1 LSSNDKAPASGPVPA
16 GAAASAP
23 AGALPADLAP
33 LPWVSRLMWPLEAV
47 SATLLIVIVVLLFTG
62 VVARYVFS
70 LPVVWIDEVVSLSF
84 LWVAM
89 LGTVLAMHR
98 NEHLRLTLVVER
110 LPARWRGLVQAF
122 ALVAV
127 GATLLALL
135 PQAMEYAYD
144 EWAIRTPELDLP
156 NAWRVSAIAVGVA
169 AMLLLLVVHALR
181 TVTLRQ
187 LLVAVVT
194 VAAVGLACWA
204 MKGTLRGMGYVSLIV
219 FLAGVVTLCL
229 AAGVPIG
236 FCFGLATLSYLAFAT
251 TTPLTVVISRMDEGM
266 SSIILVS
273 VPVFVLLGCVL
284 DSTGMGKAIVD
295 VLASLLGHV
304 RAGMSYVLLGALF
317 IVSGISGSKVSDMA
331 TVAPALF
338 PEMKRRGHKPR
349 EMIALLAT
357 GAAMADTVPP
367 SIVLIVLGSVAGVS
381 IAGLFQSGFV
391 IAMVLLA
398 ALLVL
403 ARWKARHE
411 VMDGVKRAPLAT
423 VAKLMLIAAP
433 ALVLPFLI
441 RSAVG
446 GGVATATEVST
457 IAVLYALLI
466 GKFLYGGL
474 SARQVWRMLGDTAAL
489 SGAILLILGT
499 ASGMAWAIA
508 QSGLVQQLSNVLT
521 SLPGG
526 AWAFLAVT
534 ILVFLIMGCILEGL
548 PAILLLA
555 PIMFPIAKKLG
566 IHDIHYSMVVVTAM
580 NIGLM
585 MPPIGVGFYVACRIG
600 EASPDDVMGAIWPY
614 LLALMAG
621 LVVIAAVPW
630 LSTVAL

>member
-1 LSSNDKAPASGPVPA
+1 M
-16 GAAASAP
+16 AA
-23 AGALPADLAP
+23 
-33 LPWVSRLMWPLEAV
+33 RLMRPLEAL
-47 SATLLIVIVVLLFTG
+47 AALLLAVIVVLLLAA
-62 VVARYVFS
+62 VAARYVFAY
-70 LPVVWIDEVVSLSF
+70 PMVWVDEIVSLSF
-84 LWVAM
+84 LWLSM
-89 LGTVLAMHR
+89 LGAVIAMHR

-110 LPARWRGLVQAF
+110 VPERWRGYVQAF
-122 ALVAV
+122 ALCAVA
-127 GATLLALL
+127 ATLLAWAG
-135 PQAMEYAYD
+135 PAIEYTQD
-144 EWAIRTPELDLP
+144 EWAIRTPELSMP
-156 NAWRVSAIAVGVA
+156 NAFRVGSIAFSVL
-169 AMLLLLVVHALR
+169 AMLALLLAYALR
-181 TVTLRQ
+181 TVKPRELFAA
-187 LLVAVVT
+187 AVV
-194 VAAVGLACWA
+194 VALAAAACWA
-204 MKGTLRGMGYVSLIV
+204 GSAGLQQLGKLNLVI
-219 FLAGVVTLCL
+219 FLVGLLTLCL

-236 FCFGLATLSYLAFAT
+236 FCFGIATVAYLGFAT

-273 VPVFVLLGCVL
+273 VPIFVLLGCVL

-295 VLASLLGHV
+295 VLAAMIGHI
-304 RAGMSYVLLGALF
+304 RAGMSYVLLGSLF

-338 PEMKRRGHKPR
+338 PEMKRRGHKPK

-381 IAGLFQSGFV
+381 IAGLFQSGVV
-391 IAMVLLA
+391 IAMVLL
-398 ALLVL
+398 LTLVVL

-411 VMDGVKRAPLAT
+411 VMDGIRRAPLAT
-423 VAKLMLIAAP
+423 VGKLLLIAGP

-466 GKFLYGGL
+466 GHWLYGGL
-474 SARQVWRMLGDTAAL
+474 GWRKIYTMLVDTAAL

-508 QSGLVQQLSNVLT
+508 QSGVIQTLSTFLT
-521 SLPGG
+521 TMPGG
-526 AWAFLAVT
+526 ALTYLAVT
-534 ILVFLIMGCILEGL
+534 ILVFLILGCVLEGL

-585 MPPIGVGFYVACRIG
+585 MPPIGVGFYIACRIG
-600 EASPDDVMGAIWPY
+600 DASPDEVVGAIWPY
-614 LLALMAG
+614 IVALILG